1 MEYITVCQD
10 TIIIPDAID
19 SVTIPETDRR
29 CLSFWLR
36 SGNRINL
43 NFKTEEHAKK
53 EFQRTVEIIR
63 DL

>member
-1 MEYITVCQD
+1 MKYITVCKD
-10 TIIIPDAID
+10 TIILADAID
-19 SVTIPETDRR
+19 SVTIPETDR
-29 CLSFWLR
+29 LSLCFWLR

-43 NFKTEEHAKK
+43 NFKTEEHARE